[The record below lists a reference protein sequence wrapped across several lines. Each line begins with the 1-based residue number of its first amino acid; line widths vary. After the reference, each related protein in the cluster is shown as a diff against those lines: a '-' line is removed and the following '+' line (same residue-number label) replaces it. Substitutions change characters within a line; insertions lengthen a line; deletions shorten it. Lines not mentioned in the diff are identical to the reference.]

1 MWVRDVYLFPVSC
14 LGHLVREA
22 PPSINVLRSPWA
34 GRVPD
39 SSQFLWGTEEGW
51 GPTCRKSSSLQWF
64 SLVNCAWYLQSR
76 ALCFLSRKH
85 PPGCGWVGGGSHPLQ
100 WGNLGNLTA
109 LTGFQSILFYHLL
122 SHPPLSSPLSFQRC
136 LVLPTMNHVSILACK
151 AGWFLF

>member
-22 PPSINVLRSPWA
+22 PPNINVLRSPWA

-51 GPTCRKSSSLQWF
+51 VPTCRESSSLRWF
-64 SLVNCAWYLQSR
+64 SLVNCAWYLQSG
-76 ALCFLSRKH
+76 ALCFLSRKQTSRLRLGRWGQS
-85 PPGCGWVGGGSHPLQ
+85 PTAVGKPR
-100 WGNLGNLTA
+100 
-109 LTGFQSILFYHLL
+109 QSDCFNGLSIHLIL
-122 SHPPLSSPLSFQRC
+122 PSPLSFQRY